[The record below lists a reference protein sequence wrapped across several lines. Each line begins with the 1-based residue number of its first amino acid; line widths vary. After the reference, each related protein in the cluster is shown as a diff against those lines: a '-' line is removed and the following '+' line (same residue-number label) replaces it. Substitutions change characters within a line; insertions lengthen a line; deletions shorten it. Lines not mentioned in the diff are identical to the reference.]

1 MVQVLNRIFALI
13 LLAERRLASMGKGN
27 QPPAVTQGERYKGT
41 HFGLK
46 IISLLFPIIFLSVSV
61 KAQEPA
67 EVSWSLQGSDAATY
81 SEGIAAAG
89 FSSGSGLIAFR
100 HDEENGAMSCGW
112 NSRSLD
118 TADYYQ
124 YTIVP
129 EEGKTLT
136 ITDINMD
143 VNLDRVNM
151 RFAVHY
157 SMDNFRRQ
165 STPIGNSVYVGMKSS
180 RDLHVNTHI
189 TVSYPQTLSIRVY
202 GWSAPT
208 PAVNF
213 FNSNVVISGYIEK
226 EEVADKGEELKDE
239 MAEENVVGEEIQEEQ
254 GEDIAAEP
262 AEVIPGDLIGEV
274 LETGGRE
281 GERGSWS
288 PPDIGT
294 FEWVCPV
301 GVTCITVETWG
312 GGGRGGTRTSNGVG
326 GGGGGGGYSRHITL
340 VTPGL
345 TYYGYVGEG
354 SSTTQPGGT
363 TWFGPTN
370 LQSDAIVYAL
380 GGNSS
385 PNNSN
390 NAGAGAAVGLGNVAV
405 FRGGSGSNGNT
416 SGTDYGGGGGSSAG
430 TGANGN
436 SANNQNGAV
445 APAGGGNG
453 GNGRYSSQ
461 GNGSPGVDPGGGGGG
476 ALRTYSSTRLGGNGA
491 NGKVVI
497 TIPDYQALFMSMSIG
512 STTWCIGEART
523 ITVTVKNVG
532 QATWTNSSPDVN
544 LGVKWDADDDYLVRT
559 DANGLVPGESRTYS
573 FVVTAPLVTGTNHL
587 TFDVVVEGNCWFGNN
602 NGSCGPCNSVFT
614 SENLSISSV
623 PSQPSEIDGPLSPCL
638 GDTDIAYSVTNVPGV
653 TYTWE
658 LPMYWVQTGGEN
670 TNSITVT
677 VGSGS
682 GDIKVTPVNS
692 CGEGTTRSLDVTNT
706 TAPDQTSPISGP
718 GNPCAGTSQTYSVT
732 NVSGTI
738 YTWDLPS
745 GWTGSSTT
753 NTITV
758 NVGSSGGTLSV
769 TPSNDCGD
777 GTPSTLSV
785 TVRPQA
791 VVPTSITGP
800 DDVCA
805 NVVGNITLTASGGS
819 GTTLRWRSG
828 NCTSGTLL
836 GSGVSITIPSPTVT
850 TTYYAYWENDC
861 GSSSC
866 ASKTVTVIND
876 PVAPVSVSSDRNNFC
891 SDDSGN
897 ITLTAIGG
905 SGTNLEWFAGSCGS
919 TAIGTTNNLVIPSP
933 TITTTYFAR
942 WVNSCGQSACAS
954 VTVNVYPLP
963 VAPTAASVTPNQFCY
978 TYNGTITLTATGGSG
993 DVLQW
998 YTGSCGGTLI
1008 GTGNNLEIASP
1019 DVTATYYVRWHSN
1032 NGCGDSPCASVTLT
1046 VNNVTE
1052 GSIAADQVICYGGNP
1067 ASFTSTTA
1075 GTGLGTITYRWES
1088 AISPFTSWTP
1098 IAGATGATYDPPAGL
1113 TQTTQYRRIT
1123 VSDYSGGCESPPTAP
1138 VIVQVQST
1146 PTPGEIAEDQYVCF
1160 GGSTQPLYSVIDGT
1174 GDGTI
1179 TYRWERAV
1187 APFTVWTPIS
1197 GATTEGYNPGAL
1209 AFTTKFKRFTIS
1221 TINGVSCESGE
1232 SNIVTITVQD
1242 VAVTAGSIGNNQT
1255 ICNGGTPENIIS
1267 VEDGTATA
1275 GAVVSYEWQKN
1286 GVTIPGEIS
1295 EGLNISTPHVATT
1308 IYRRRTIA
1316 TLAGNSCYSNWTV
1329 AVAITVISNVTPG
1342 SIAADQTICNGST
1355 PTPLTSVTNGTSPGA
1370 TITYK
1375 WEMSNTGSD
1384 PWNEISGATSA
1395 AYSPGSLTQTTYYRR
1410 ITVATQNG
1418 YSCFSIPTNIVVI
1431 TVQLPVNPGS
1441 IAASQTICYNA
1452 IPAPITS
1459 VTPGSGSGTP
1469 AYSWEYSINNG
1480 ATWLSIA
1487 GATGENYAPG
1497 ALTQTTWYRRITTI
1511 SLNGI
1516 SCSAPS
1522 AHVVITVQGQ
1532 IIAPVVSANQT
1543 ICYNTAPAILTR
1555 TNATGGSG
1563 GFTYQWQ
1570 NSTDNINFVDISGQL
1585 GTSYQPPALTVTT
1598 YYRVA
1603 TIDPYCGTIYSNVVT
1618 ITVYEPLTAPIICCS
1633 QSLCLL
1639 SGVIPL
1645 YMTSAPNG
1653 GSGNYSYQWQIS
1665 NNNTNWTNIGGAN
1678 AQTYTPEA
1686 AFRYFRLQ
1694 VVDNTCGDIVYSNP
1708 SYIEVILDAG
1718 FTYDIDGNVP
1728 SPLCPGASFS
1738 PHISAVHGSWA
1749 AMRYRWTTNNSYLT
1763 PTSGGPIG
1771 TTSGTILFF
1780 FRTSSANLGP
1790 FIANNTTDAPVTT
1803 TITII
1808 PELYDYPGPPSG
1820 EFKCQAT
1827 AQYITVTIQPFKLNC
1842 PANIGPI
1849 VSSNG
1854 NCSAIVNLPGLTY
1867 IGSCGASIVKW
1878 ELSGAT
1884 NGTINGTPPN
1894 YVFNVGITNVKITA
1908 TNQYGVQTTCNFTV
1922 TVIDDQDP
1930 TISCPGNITSTTDLN
1945 QCVKTLNVPNPTVSD
1960 NCGSVTSLTWAMSGA
1975 NSSSSPATSI
1985 NYVGTYSFNPGL
1997 TTITYTATDEA
2008 GNSNTCSFTV
2018 DITDNQPPTFT
2029 SCPSDIDRDSDPD
2042 LCTATFTP
2050 PAPAISDN
2058 CYDLLAVTWEMTGA
2072 TTGNSSTI
2080 GINFVPE
2087 TIFNQGITTIV
2098 YTASDPGGNTAIC
2111 TFTITVTDNQPPS
2124 FIFCP
2129 PGYSVSVI
2137 PGQCYATI
2145 NTTNPEA
2152 FDNCGI
2158 SDLSWQITGATTG
2171 SGNGNI
2177 GSFDFNVG
2185 LSTVTYT
2192 LQDNSVPPLIQTCV
2206 FDVVVTDD
2214 VSPSITC
2221 PEDQTRSASAGV
2233 CTYTA
2238 VASEFDAVVSDN
2250 CPTGYNLSN
2259 NLTGGPT
2266 LAGYIFPLGLTTVQW
2281 IVIDAGGNS
2290 TSCSLIVNVT
2300 DTEDPVIT
2308 DCADDVTVSA
2318 NDDCEATVPD
2328 FASQVTANDNC
2339 SGPLVITQSPAVGT
2353 IVGVGDTEVTIIV
2366 RDEAGNETTCT
2377 TTLTVT
2383 DVAVPQFTE
2392 CPVDAI
2398 DLPCNPSQL
2407 PDVDMAITA
2416 AGSVEDN
2423 CNSDPIISA
2432 TGGSISNTGYDFEQ
2446 TWTVTASD
2454 GVNYD
2459 QCFVTF
2465 RWVVDYDL
2473 PVITTTAISGDL
2485 GCNPTITPPVFTGT
2499 DACDGDFTPQVS
2511 TTGPVITG
2519 CQYEQTWTAN
2529 HTDICGNAAIP
2540 VSITYTWTQDNQAPV
2555 ITCPEDVTVNVNDG
2569 ITYLHEDNSWDA
2581 TASDNCPGTITY
2593 SATLEGA
2600 TTGTYTTLDG
2610 VRFNQGITTVTWTA
2624 TDACGKTLTC
2634 SFEVIVEGTADI
2646 EVVKT
2651 VSLIGPI
2658 TAGKN
2663 ITYAIVV
2670 TNNGPAIAPEV
2681 ILLDNMP
2688 DQVIEPT
2695 TWTLNGIPQTGSWP
2709 ENWTFTNMT
2718 IGAGGQQI
2726 ITITGKVS
2734 CDPVNLFSNT
2744 ATVQVSLPF
2753 IDKNPANDSSTVTN
2767 SIVNPVNVVGTI
2779 TNGDCVNNGA
2789 IDITVTG
2796 GTTPY
2801 SYTWTGPNGFTSIAE
2816 DLTGLTSGTYTVIAT
2831 DANGCEDTESYA
2843 VTSED
2848 TEPPTFVTPV
2858 PPSFCVIDIFSAVWD
2873 GVSGFN
2879 ADIQPDP
2886 LFAPPYPSDWRRP
2899 DWYILDGTTELDL
2912 TNIDDNCCLGPN
2924 AISWVIEFAGTDPDQ
2939 PDITGVGHMPSEH
2952 GPIILW
2958 GTPTN
2963 LEVKHTIRYTVT
2975 DCSGN
2980 ATGPISVDI
2989 IIKPRPEVIKQP

>member
-1 MVQVLNRIFALI
+1 
-13 LLAERRLASMGKGN
+13 MGKGN
-27 QPPAVTQGERYKGT
+27 QPTTVTQGERHKGT
-41 HFGLK
+41 LIGLK

-189 TVSYPQTLSIRVY
+189 TVSYPQSLSIRVY

-213 FNSNVVISGYIEK
+213 FNSNVVISGYFEK
-226 EEVADKGEELKDE
+226 EEVAEKGEELKDE
-239 MAEENVVGEEIQEEQ
+239 MTDK
-254 GEDIAAEP
+254 DIA
-262 AEVIPGDLIGEV
+262 GDLISEV

-281 GERGSWS
+281 GERGSDVYDS
-288 PPDIGT
+288 PGT
-294 FEWVCPV
+294 YTWTCPP
-301 GVTCITVETWG
+301 GVTSVTVECW
-312 GGGRGGTRTSNGVG
+312 G
-326 GGGGGGGYSRHITL
+326 GGGGGGGAFNRSTIDVNPGETYTIT
-340 VTPGL
+340 
-345 TYYGYVGEG
+345 VGAG
-354 SSTTQPGGT
+354 GTSGNNANGGPGGT
-363 TWFGPTN
+363 TTFTG
-370 LQSDAIVYAL
+370 I
-380 GGNSS
+380 GGTVSAS
-385 PNNSN
+385 
-390 NAGAGAAVGLGNVAV
+390 
-405 FRGGSGSNGNT
+405 GGSGGSRGNGSFLGN
-416 SGTDYGGGGGSSAG
+416 DYGDGGNHGVGLFS
-430 TGANGN
+430 
-436 SANNQNGAV
+436 
-445 APAGGGNG
+445 GGNG
-453 GNGRYSSQ
+453 GNST
-461 GNGSPGVDPGGGGGG
+461 GNGAGGGGGAGNNGNATNGGNSATGAGGAGNPNAAPYIGGNGGAFRNNNGGGNNASSPGGGGGG
-476 ALRTYSSTRLGGNGA
+476 ARSAGSSQSRSGGTGSNGQVIITWVDCIPPIVFNVTGGGTYCQGGSGLPIGLSDSETGVRYQLYRDVATAVGGPEEGTGDAIPFGNQTVAGNYTVVATRTSGGCTSPMSGSAMITVISPTAAITGTTGVCMNAPQPNVTFTGA
-491 NGKVVI
+491 NGTAPYTFTYRINGGANQTISTTSGNSVNLPVPTNIAGTFVYSLLSVLDANNCTQAASGSATITVWTLPTASISVNSSSVCQNGTSPLVTFTGANGTAPYTFSYNINGGTAQTITSVGNSTSLSVPTGTSGTFIYTLLNVQDANGCSQNQNGSVSI
-497 TIPDYQALFMSMSIG
+497 TIHPLPIATISGPSPVCQGVAGQVYSTQTGMSNYHWNISGGIITGGSATESVTVTWNTPGNQSISVYYTNSDGCTGNAVTYPVTVNPTPIANSPGNQSFCNGVATPVIALTGTPSGVEFNVTGGTGIGLANQTSVTAIPSFIPSIG
-512 STTWCIGEART
+512 SAT
-523 ITVTVKNVG
+523 ITIT
-532 QATWTNSSPDVN
+532 PI
-544 LGVKWDADDDYLVRT
+544 ADGC
-559 DANGLVPGESRTYS
+559 NGNPITFTISVYETPTAVAPPNQIYCNGETT
-573 FVVTAPLVTGTNHL
+573 TA
-587 TFDVVVEGNCWFGNN
+587 
-602 NGSCGPCNSVFT
+602 
-614 SENLSISSV
+614 I
-623 PSQPSEIDGPLSPCL
+623 PLS
-638 GDTDIAYSVTNVPGV
+638 G
-653 TYTWE
+653 
-658 LPMYWVQTGGEN
+658 
-670 TNSITVT
+670 
-677 VGSGS
+677 
-682 GDIKVTPVNS
+682 
-692 CGEGTTRSLDVTNT
+692 
-706 TAPDQTSPISGP
+706 
-718 GNPCAGTSQTYSVT
+718 
-732 NVSGTI
+732 
-738 YTWDLPS
+738 
-745 GWTGSSTT
+745 
-753 NTITV
+753 
-758 NVGSSGGTLSV
+758 
-769 TPSNDCGD
+769 TPSNVLFD
-777 GTPSTLSV
+777 
-785 TVRPQA
+785 
-791 VVPTSITGP
+791 ITGGAS
-800 DDVCA
+800 VGLA
-805 NVVGNITLTASGGS
+805 NQTGVAQIPSFTAISGSATVTIIPRANG
-819 GTTLRWRSG
+819 
-828 NCTSGTLL
+828 C
-836 GSGVSITIPSPTVT
+836 SGVSITYTISVHPTPTVNPP
-850 TTYYAYWENDC
+850 AN
-861 GSSSC
+861 
-866 ASKTVTVIND
+866 
-876 PVAPVSVSSDRNNFC
+876 
-891 SDDSGN
+891 
-897 ITLTAIGG
+897 
-905 SGTNLEWFAGSCGS
+905 
-919 TAIGTTNNLVIPSP
+919 
-933 TITTTYFAR
+933 
-942 WVNSCGQSACAS
+942 Q
-954 VTVNVYPLP
+954 VY
-963 VAPTAASVTPNQFCY
+963 C
-978 TYNGTITLTATGGSG
+978 
-993 DVLQW
+993 
-998 YTGSCGGTLI
+998 
-1008 GTGNNLEIASP
+1008 
-1019 DVTATYYVRWHSN
+1019 
-1032 NGCGDSPCASVTLT
+1032 
-1046 VNNVTE
+1046 NNVTTS
-1052 GSIAADQVICYGGNP
+1052 SINLSGTPSGVVFDISGGTSIGLANQTGVTAIP
-1067 ASFTSTTA
+1067 SFTTISGTA
-1075 GTGLGTITYRWES
+1075 TITITPRANGCTGLPGTFI
-1088 AISPFTSWTP
+1088 
-1098 IAGATGATYDPPAGL
+1098 
-1113 TQTTQYRRIT
+1113 IT
-1123 VSDYSGGCESPPTAP
+1123 VQSVPT
-1138 VIVQVQST
+1138 S
-1146 PTPGEIAEDQYVCF
+1146 GEIAEDQYVCF

-1286 GVTIPGEIS
+1286 GVTIPGEVS
-1295 EGLNISTPHVATT
+1295 EGLNISTPHVTTT

-1329 AVAITVISNVTPG
+1329 AVTITVISNVTPG
-1342 SIAADQTICNGST
+1342 SIAANQTICNGST
-1355 PTPLTSVTNGTSPGA
+1355 PAPLTSVTNGTSPGA

-1375 WEMSNTGSD
+1375 WEMSNTGGD

-1395 AYSPGSLTQTTYYRR
+1395 AYSPGSLTQTSYYRR
-1410 ITVATQNG
+1410 ITVATQFG